1 MPKEFSRGQRVA
13 EQVRRELAE
22 LIPGARMHLIRGA
35 GHLTPVEQPQAFADV
50 LAAFLRTIAET

>member
-22 LIPGARMHLIRGA
+22 LIRLEVKDPASVSS
-35 GHLTPVEQPQAFADV
+35 P
-50 LAAFLRTIAET
+50 